1 MGEACM
7 GMKDYKGLLLLLF
20 RTLSHG
26 GGVYGDEGL
35 QEIVVVIIQDTF
47 AWGGV
52 YGDEGLQVIVVV
64 IIQDT
69 LMGEACMGVKDYK
82 GLLL

>member
-1 MGEACM
+1 M

-47 AWGGV
+47 AWAGWPPV
-52 YGDEGLQVIVVV
+52 LICTDMYFL
-64 IIQDT
+64 
-69 LMGEACMGVKDYK
+69 Y
-82 GLLL
+82 